1 MTTTDI
7 LKLIKCIDISKAM
20 GEDQI
25 PPKLITTANNF
36 LVEPLTNIMNSCFST
51 STFPD
56 LGKSLSYTCWQGC
69 IDKHIYT
76 NYRTVSVLNTFSK
89 IIESWIFGFYKITAS
104 VMKELAKH
112 ANEFLQIFAGAY
124 RELYNNQNIL
134 IRLIEEC
141 KMQLDKN

>member
-1 MTTTDI
+1 MFFFSEVTTTDI

-56 LGKSLSYTCWQGC
+56 LEK
-69 IDKHIYT
+69 
-76 NYRTVSVLNTFSK
+76 RVSVTPVDKGVLIS
-89 IIESWIFGFYKITAS
+89 IFPAGTA
-104 VMKELAKH
+104 ML
-112 ANEFLQIFAGAY
+112 
-124 RELYNNQNIL
+124 
-134 IRLIEEC
+134 
-141 KMQLDKN
+141 